1 MSKEKITVKSGI
13 LPSVVFIVFL
23 VFKLAEI
30 GVVAKWSWWWVFAP
44 LWMPA
49 AGVIA
54 VLIVGVIGFVVYH
67 LVKKGR

>member
-1 MSKEKITVKSGI
+1 MSKEKITVRSGI

-23 VFKLAEI
+23 VLKLAEI

-44 LWMPA
+44 LWIPA

-54 VLIVGVIGFVVYH
+54 VLIVGVVGLLLAIAE
-67 LVKKGR
+67 